1 MQMGNLVLAYFV
13 IGAMM
18 WGGGVLTFEEAGVIT
33 AVVTTDDGRVD
44 PAQAFSDAIDRQ
56 DSIIGGVV
64 SAFGGGLLI
73 VWNLIKIIFD
83 FIHWPIITLSENHAP
98 PEITVLLGGG
108 MTLSFY
114 IAVAILVSRS
124 S

>member
-1 MQMGNLVLAYFV
+1 MRIGNLILAYFV

-44 PAQAFSDAIDRQ
+44 PGEAFSETIDRQ

-73 VWNLIKIIFD
+73 VWNLIKIVFD

-98 PEITVLLGGG
+98 PEITALLGGG

-114 IAVAILVSRS
+114 IAVVTLVSRS

>member
-1 MQMGNLVLAYFV
+1 MRIGNLVLAYFI

-33 AVVTTDDGRVD
+33 SVVSNDQGQID
-44 PAQAFSDAIDRQ
+44 PAGAFAQKINQQNSV
-56 DSIIGGVV
+56 IGGVV

-73 VWNLIKIIFD
+73 VWNLIFILLK
-83 FIHWPIITLSENHAP
+83 FIHWPLVTLSENFAP
-98 PEITVLLGGG
+98 PELTVLLGGG

-114 IAVAILVSRS
+114 IAVATLVSRS